1 MPVFLGL
8 LTIIVIVFLARKR
21 KKNTSNGGDGV
32 VSNNLSPSSLPSD
45 IDAELANEQAAY
57 DSYMQLPQLAPEELG
72 GYPLTYHYKD
82 VNLRVANRVNGE
94 FENGNT
100 SVKRLGIKRGDMLL
114 LVPNNIA
121 VTGVED
127 LENVAVYWGNIQL
140 GDMRMNRMRIMVR
153 QWLANSL
160 PVYCAMGK
168 PTDDRDFFV
177 EIGFYGKPSSKR

>member
-1 MPVFLGL
+1 M
-8 LTIIVIVFLARKR
+8 
-21 KKNTSNGGDGV
+21 NGGDYIKIVNETIKAAYETQGEE
-32 VSNNLSPSSLPSD
+32 LTRAA
-45 IDAELANEQAAY
+45 AELAAAVEAKHNVFVFGCSHAGILAEEVFY
-57 DSYMQLPQLAPEELG
+57 RTGGLAVINPIFFPGMMLNTRPITMTSALERLPGLG
-72 GYPLTYHYKD
+72 RIIFEK
-82 VNLRVANRVNGE
+82 NRVQ
-94 FENGNT
+94 
-100 SVKRLGIKRGDMLL
+100 RGDMLL